1 MSNDISSSRTIER
14 RAFLKGAGAA
24 TVTALTIGFEW
35 AGSTPRAQARA
46 APMASAPFAPNAFV
60 RIGVD
65 NSITIISKHIE
76 MGQGSY
82 TGLATVLA
90 DELDADWSQV
100 RVESAPADAT
110 RYANLVFGKIQ
121 GTGGSS
127 SIANSW
133 PQLRDAGAKA
143 RAMLLTAAANEWH
156 VPVGELTVDKSVI
169 FHAASKRQATFG
181 SLVKKAAA
189 LPVPQTVRL
198 KDPKDFKLIGGRPP
212 RVDVAAKCD
221 GTALFTIDVEMPGML
236 VALLKRS
243 PLFRGTVK
251 SFDAAAAMQ
260 IPGVVKVVQVP
271 GGVAVIAKGFWAAKQ
286 GRDALKVEWD
296 DSNAEKRGS
305 ASMMDEYRRLADQP
319 ALPARK
325 QGDAK
330 KAIGDAARK
339 VSASFEFP
347 YLAHAPME
355 PLAAVVKLDAKTCEI
370 WTGDQFQTI
379 DQMNA
384 AHAAGLEPGQVSIH
398 TLYAGGSFGRR
409 ANTVSDYVVEAVS
422 IAKAYG
428 ADGTP
433 IKLQWTREDDIHGG
447 FYRPMYFH
455 KLEAGLNAQNELT
468 GWRHIIVGQSIM
480 AGTIFAAGM
489 KDGIDSTSVEG
500 AANVAYAI
508 PNIAVDLSTAK
519 AGVPVL
525 WWRVVG
531 SSHTTFAVEAF
542 IDEVAHAAGADP
554 YTFRRKLLEHAPR
567 MKGVLELAAEK
578 AGWTSGPLPQG
589 KGRGIA
595 VCEAFNSY
603 VAQVAEVSVDEAGR
617 VKVDRVVCAVDCGT
631 ADQSG
636 HHQGANGR
644 RHRFRVGRGVVRRD
658 HLEGWTRRAKQL
670 QRLSRVAHERSA
682 EGGSLHRVLDRK
694 ADRRRRARRCARR
707 SRRCECHI
715 CRHGKACVC
724 HSFRQWRNCQE
735 LAHECNSPEKS
746 SAGSVD
752 ACGHRGR
759 SSGCRRLHG
768 VRPSSHRFRRGQT
781 GRALGLYRSGPH
793 RCAGGAEI
801 REPG

>member
-1 MSNDISSSRTIER
+1 MTNELYSPRRIER

-24 TVTALTIGFEW
+24 GVTALTIGFEW
-35 AGSTPRAQARA
+35 SGSQSAQALA
-46 APMASAPFAPNAFV
+46 APINPAPFAPNAFV
-60 RIGVD
+60 RIGAD
-65 NSITIISKHIE
+65 SSITVISKHVE
-76 MGQGSY
+76 LGQGAY

-110 RYANLVFGKIQ
+110 RYANLAFGKIQ

-127 SIANSW
+127 AIANSW

-156 VPVGELTVDKSVI
+156 VPIGELSVDKSVI
-169 FHAASKRQATFG
+169 FHTASKRQATFG
-181 SLVKKAAA
+181 SLVKKASA
-189 LPVPQTVRL
+189 LPVPQSVQL
-198 KDPKDFKLIGGRPP
+198 KDPKDFKLIGRRLP

-221 GTALFTIDVEMPGML
+221 GTAQFTIDVEMPGLL

-243 PLFRGTVK
+243 PLFGGTVK
-251 SFDAAAAMQ
+251 SFDGAAAMQ
-260 IPGVVKVVQVP
+260 VPGVLKVVQVP
-271 GGVAVIAKGFWAAKQ
+271 RGVAVVAKSFWAAKQ
-286 GRDALKVEWD
+286 GRDALKVDWD
-296 DSNAEKRGS
+296 DSNAEKRS
-305 ASMMDEYRRLADQP
+305 STAMMDEFRHLADQP

-325 QGDAK
+325 EGDAK
-330 KAIGDAARK
+330 QALGAAARK

-355 PLAAVVKLDAKTCEI
+355 PLAAVVKLDAKSCEI

-384 AHAAGLEPGQVSIH
+384 AHAAGLDPSQVSIH
-398 TLYAGGSFGRR
+398 TLYGGGSFGRR
-409 ANTVSDYVVEAVS
+409 ANTISDYIVEAVS
-422 IAKAYG
+422 IAKACG

-455 KLEAGLNAQNELT
+455 KMEAGLNAQNELT
-468 GWRHIIVGQSIM
+468 GWHHVIVGQSIM

-500 AANVAYAI
+500 AANIAYAI
-508 PNIAVDLSTAK
+508 PNIAVDLSTTK

-554 YTFRRKLLEHAPR
+554 FSFRRKLLEHAPR
-567 MKGVLELAAEK
+567 MKAVLELAADK
-578 AGWTSGPLPQG
+578 AGWTTGPLPKG

-595 VCEAFNSY
+595 VCEAFNSF
-603 VAQVAEVSVDEAGR
+603 VAQVAEVSVDDAGR

-631 ADQSG
+631 AVNPDIIKAQM
-636 HHQGANGR
+636 
-644 RHRFRVGRGVVRRD
+644 
-658 HLEGWTRRAKQL
+658 
-670 QRLSRVAHERSA
+670 
-682 EGGSLHRVLDRK
+682 EGGIGFGLGAALYGAITLKDGHVEQSNFNDYRVLRMNEAPK
-694 ADRRRRARRCARR
+694 VEVYIVP
-707 SRRCECHI
+707 ST
-715 CRHGKACVC
+715 
-724 HSFRQWRNCQE
+724 
-735 LAHECNSPEKS
+735 EKPT
-746 SAGSVD
+746 
-752 ACGHRGR
+752 
-759 SSGCRRLHG
+759 G
-768 VRPSSHRFRRGQT
+768 VG
-781 GRALGLYRSGPH
+781 
-793 RCAGGAEI
+793 
-801 REPG
+801 EPGVAPVGPAVANAVFAATGKRVYAFPFANREIARS